1 MKIEVIPVGPLQMN
15 CSVLIDE
22 KTGESAVIDPG
33 AEPERIL
40 SQLKGTNPKF
50 ILATHGHI
58 DHVGQVK
65 KLKER
70 LKIPFLMHRADLFLI
85 NDPLWAGFD
94 KYIGASLPCPE
105 PDDLLE
111 DGQVIQVGSQKL
123 KVIHTPGHT
132 PGHCCFYQEEEK
144 ILVAGD
150 LLFRGSVGRWDL
162 PGGNLQELRSSL
174 LRIISEIPED
184 TQVICGHGEGTTIER
199 EKRFNP
205 LLREILSG

>member
-1 MKIEVIPVGPLQMN
+1 MSLKVIPVGPLQMK

-33 AEPERIL
+33 AEPEKIL
-40 SQLKGTNPKF
+40 SQLEGTNPKF
-50 ILATHGHI
+50 MLATHGHI

-65 KLKER
+65 ELKER

-94 KYIGASLPCPE
+94 RYIGASLPCPE
-105 PDDLLE
+105 PDDFLE

-162 PGGNLQELRSSL
+162 PGGNLQELRNSL

-184 TQVICGHGEGTTIER
+184 TQVICGHGEGTTIGR

>member
-1 MKIEVIPVGPLQMN
+1 MSLKVIPVGPLQMK

-33 AEPERIL
+33 AEPEKIL
-40 SQLKGTNPKF
+40 SQLEGTNPKF
-50 ILATHGHI
+50 MLATHGHI

-65 KLKER
+65 ELKER

-94 KYIGASLPCPE
+94 RYIGASLPCPE
-105 PDDLLE
+105 PDDFLE

-132 PGHCCFYQEEEK
+132 PGHCCFFQEEEK

-184 TQVICGHGEGTTIER
+184 TQVVCGHGEGTTIGR

-205 LLREILSG
+205 LLREIISG